1 MDLHKLLKQ
10 NLPCLCVV
18 FYSEV
23 LFAGN
28 TNRVATTD
36 AANTLW
42 SPVTVEYNCDSTN
55 REPFYDGV
63 PISQWLLRRNVF
75 NTNASTL
82 AKLLT
87 LTQVSKQDDFDVVE
101 FRVPI
106 RYDMLKTNFWS
117 IDLGVINKGGDFA
130 LCDLYDSERA
140 TNGDCLLSWNT
151 GYDSPGKYKLRARLT
166 CDGPKMQW
174 NDMTI
179 IGPPLEFNSTN
190 DLQFFESSSVFI
202 SNSVPLVAKLI
213 EPIANFKIE
222 ITTDEGKHLK
232 TITGTTTNGWI
243 NLEWNLV
250 EDDGK
255 KFEGNSINTTFE
267 VTYPDKVR
275 SNVSV
280 SPGTR

>member
-1 MDLHKLLKQ
+1 MLL
-10 NLPCLCVV
+10 
-18 FYSEV
+18 
-23 LFAGN
+23 AGS
-28 TNRVATTD
+28 TNRVTAPD

-42 SPVTVEYNCDSTN
+42 SPITVEYNCDSTSA
-55 REPFYDGV
+55 EPFYEDA

-75 NTNASTL
+75 DANASTL
-82 AKLLT
+82 AKALT
-87 LTQVSKQDDFDVVE
+87 LTQVSKQDDYDVVE

-106 RYDMLKTNFWS
+106 RYDVLKTNFWS
-117 IDLGVINKGGDFA
+117 IDLGVINKDGDFA

-179 IGPPLEFNSTN
+179 IGPALKFNSTN

-213 EPIANFKIE
+213 EPVANFKIE

-255 KFEGNSINTTFE
+255 TFGGDSLNTTFD
-267 VTYPDKVR
+267 VTYPDKT
-275 SNVSV
+275 
-280 SPGTR
+280 GTNMPVKTNARFP